1 MYLNTLRI
9 LCELLFDFSEMV
21 IFEMSSLNSSTFFKP
36 SNSLMLRILKVKV
49 LLQSSQLTSWI
60 YKDFAIRI
68 NGHYRRLRSLS
79 GFIGLMVLGEHDY
92 PGFQWIPI
100 PVFYPEDTSSISLS
114 ANRFGATWASANQRP
129 SWKPQFENPP

>member
-1 MYLNTLRI
+1 MTSEGVYLNTLRI
-9 LCELLFDFSEMV
+9 LYELLFDFSEMV

-92 PGFQWIPI
+92 LGFQ
-100 PVFYPEDTSSISLS
+100 
-114 ANRFGATWASANQRP
+114 
-129 SWKPQFENPP
+129 